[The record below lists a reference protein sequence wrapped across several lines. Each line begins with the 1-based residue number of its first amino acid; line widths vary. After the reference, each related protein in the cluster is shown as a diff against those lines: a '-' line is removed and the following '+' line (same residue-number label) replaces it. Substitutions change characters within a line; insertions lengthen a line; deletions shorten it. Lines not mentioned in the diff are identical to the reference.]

1 MFHAFP
7 NYIQLIGP
15 ALLNLECGGKVLRDA
30 AFLPDRDSITSQS
43 GVAEYLASAL
53 QIKTPLSASTGSAL
67 AGDVLSSRRLSG
79 AAQMDASITAALTLG
94 FVLGLRHALDPDHL
108 VAVSTIV
115 SEHKSVA
122 RSSLVGTF
130 WGLGHTSSLLAIS
143 LVILLLRTS
152 IPEHASLWMELP
164 VALMLM
170 VLGLNALWRTLQERG
185 WQVHTHVHRHDQ
197 GEPHSHIHL
206 HAHDEHKHRHHLFRV
221 GRGPFLVGLV
231 HGVAGSAAI
240 TLAVVAT
247 IPSIGLGLIWIAVFG
262 IGSIGGMLLMSAM
275 IGLPFALTARR
286 FSILNGGIRLLAG
299 LFSVL
304 FGLWLAWGL
313 VHEISKVSV

>member
-1 MFHAFP
+1 
-7 NYIQLIGP
+7 
-15 ALLNLECGGKVLRDA
+15 
-30 AFLPDRDSITSQS
+30 
-43 GVAEYLASAL
+43 
-53 QIKTPLSASTGSAL
+53 
-67 AGDVLSSRRLSG
+67 
-79 AAQMDASITAALTLG
+79 MDASITAALTLG

-122 RSSLVGTF
+122 RSSLIGTF
-130 WGLGHTSSLLAIS
+130 WGLGHTASLLAVS
-143 LVILLLRTS
+143 VVILLLRTS
-152 IPEHASLWMELP
+152 ISERASLWLELP
-164 VALMLM
+164 VSLMLIA
-170 VLGLNALWRTLQERG
+170 LGINTLWRTLRERG
-185 WQVHTHVHRHDQ
+185 WQVHTHVHSHDDGDDGGAE

-206 HAHDEHKHRHHLFRV
+206 HAHDEHIHRHHLLRL
-221 GRGPFLVGLV
+221 GRRPFLVGLV

-247 IPSIGLGLIWIAVFG
+247 IPSIALGLIYIAIFG

-286 FSILNGGIRLLAG
+286 FAILNGGIRLLAG
-299 LFSVL
+299 LFSIL

-313 VHEISKVSV
+313 MHEISKVSV

>member
-1 MFHAFP
+1 M
-7 NYIQLIGP
+7 
-15 ALLNLECGGKVLRDA
+15 
-30 AFLPDRDSITSQS
+30 DS
-43 GVAEYLASAL
+43 
-53 QIKTPLSASTGSAL
+53 
-67 AGDVLSSRRLSG
+67 
-79 AAQMDASITAALTLG
+79 SITAALSFG

-115 SEHKSVA
+115 SEHKSIA

-130 WGLGHTSSLLAIS
+130 WGLGHTASLLAMS
-143 LVILLLRTS
+143 VVILLLRTS
-152 IPEHASLWMELP
+152 IPEHTSLWLELP
-164 VALMLM
+164 VALMLV
-170 VLGLNALWRTLQERG
+170 VLGINTLWRTLRERG
-185 WQVHTHVHRHDQ
+185 WEVHTHVHSHEQ
-197 GEPHSHIHL
+197 GTPHSHIHL
-206 HAHDEHKHRHHLFRV
+206 HAHDKNIHRHHLFRV
-221 GRGPFLVGLV
+221 GRRPFLVGLV

-247 IPSIGLGLIWIAVFG
+247 IPSIALGLIYIAVFG

-313 VHEISKVSV
+313 LHEISKVSV